1 MTVIHYTLKPETVLE
16 IIVVPMF
23 QPLFPQAV
31 SMMEKTGFSASGI
44 EPSITVYTLAP
55 CIAKT
60 KINRSL
66 TGKDCH
72 IIYECKGIILAV
84 A

>member
-1 MTVIHYTLKPETVLE
+1 MLYTEAGDCIGDV
-16 IIVVPMF
+16 IVVPIHV
-23 QPLFPQAV
+23 PLFPQAV

-44 EPSITVYTLAP
+44 EPSITVYTLPP

-60 KINRSL
+60 
-66 TGKDCH
+66 
-72 IIYECKGIILAV
+72 IIFNWKGLSHECKGIILAV

>member
-1 MTVIHYTLKPETVLE
+1 MLYTEAGDCIGDV
-16 IIVVPMF
+16 IVVPMYLYS
-23 QPLFPQAV
+23 PMQAV

-44 EPSITVYTLAP
+44 EASITVYTLAP

-60 KINRSL
+60 
-66 TGKDCH
+66 
-72 IIYECKGIILAV
+72 IIFNWKGLSHECKGIILAV